1 MKNKFEI
8 HEKDKNG
15 YIIIYRTDDKDLI
28 DIFIEKIVKSETRD
42 ELKKFYLKSHLF
54 EPAMLNLEYFK

>member
-8 HEKDKNG
+8 YKKDKNG

-28 DIFIEKIVKSETRD
+28 DIFIEKIL
-42 ELKKFYLKSHLF
+42 LKKSFI
-54 EPAMLNLEYFK
+54 